1 MPSTNFAG
9 SPKLLKGAFAVYE
22 KDTPGGQPKSVLL
35 FQFNPDSLKRT
46 LADRAV
52 QADRGNV
59 GAAKEDVFRVQGPPI
74 ETISLTI
81 ELDAA
86 DQLEQPL
93 INANVAEN
101 GLHPALATLEML
113 MYPPSLNAQRIED
126 MAKKGKVQIAA
137 ADLPL
142 VLLVWGASRV
152 VPVDITSFSVS
163 EEAFDKNLNP
173 IRAKI
178 DIALKVL
185 TYMELGDKSLGRDA
199 FIGYQ
204 KQKERL
210 ATSHSPG
217 FDDKDVRALLPGKKA
232 S

>member
-1 MPSTNFAG
+1 MSTTSFSR

-22 KDTPGGQPKSVLL
+22 KDTPGTQPKSVLL

-93 INANVAEN
+93 TNANVAEN

-113 MYPPSLNAQRIED
+113 MYPSSLKAERIED
-126 MAKKGKVQIAA
+126 LAKKGKVQIAG

-173 IRAKI
+173 IRAKV

-210 ATSHSPG
+210 ATLHAPG
-217 FDDKDVRALLPGKKA
+217 FDEKAVKALLPGSA
-232 S
+232 AF

>member
-1 MPSTNFAG
+1 VSLTSFTR
-9 SPKLLKGAFAVYE
+9 SPKLLKGAFAVYD

-35 FQFNPDSLKRT
+35 FQFNPDSLKRP
-46 LADRAV
+46 LADRAI
-52 QADRGNV
+52 QPEGRKSG
-59 GAAKEDVFRVQGPPI
+59 GGKEDVFKVQGPPI

-81 ELDAA
+81 ELDAV

-93 INANVAEN
+93 TNANVAEN

-113 MYPPSLNAQRIED
+113 MYPSSLTAARIED
-126 MAKKGKVQIAA
+126 LAKKGKVQIAGA
-137 ADLPL
+137 NLPL

-173 IRAKI
+173 IRAKV

-210 ATSHSPG
+210 ASSHSPG

>member
-1 MPSTNFAG
+1 MSSTSFPG

-22 KDTPGGQPKSVLL
+22 KDTPGTQPKAVLL
-35 FQFNPDSLKRT
+35 FQFNPETLKRT
-46 LADRAV
+46 LADRSV
-52 QADRGNV
+52 EPERGNV
-59 GAAKEDVFRVQGPPI
+59 GKAKEDVRRVQGPPI

-81 ELDAA
+81 ELDAV
-86 DQLEQPL
+86 DQLEQPDE
-93 INANVAEN
+93 NAVVAEN

-126 MAKKGKVQIAA
+126 MAKQGKVQVAS

-152 VPVDITSFSVS
+152 VPVSITGFSVS
-163 EEAFDKNLNP
+163 EEAFDINLNP
-173 IRAKI
+173 IRAKV
-178 DIALKVL
+178 DINLKVL
-185 TYMELGDKSLGRDA
+185 TYMELGDNSLGRDA

-204 KQKERL
+204 KQKEQL
-210 ATSHSPG
+210 AGKHAPG
-217 FDDKDVRALLPGKKA
+217 FDDKSVRELLPGKKA